1 MSVSKFIKAIS
12 ISCLTIASCSIS
24 SIAQTVNPNLIE
36 LTYLASQIQCGAAG
50 ELMNVEV
57 DVYNNSEFVQTLSV
71 DDTVYLPINSF
82 ADLDFQYSIADSA
95 CLPIPTPEEMVLAPD
110 DSVPTMPGAYEQ
122 ASLQGMLDNLN
133 QYEELFV
140 VELGTTD
147 PTNPV
152 YDLQDVVMVLNNNVY
167 VD

>member
-1 MSVSKFIKAIS
+1 MLVSKFIKALS

-24 SIAQTVNPNLIE
+24 SIAQAVNPNFIQ

-50 ELMNVEV
+50 ELINVEV
-57 DVYNNSEFVQTLSV
+57 DVYNNDEFVQTLSV
-71 DDTVYLPINSF
+71 DDTIYLPINSF
-82 ADLDFQYSIADSA
+82 EDLDFQYNVADSG
-95 CLPIPTPEEMVLAPD
+95 CSPIATPEEEIFAPD
-110 DSVPTMPGAYEQ
+110 DTLPTLPGAYEQ
-122 ASLQGMLDNLN
+122 ASLQDMLDDLN
-133 QYEELFV
+133 EYEELFV

-152 YDLQDVVMVLNNNVY
+152 YDLQDVVMVINNNVY